1 MRSSV
6 FTAMKM
12 FIAGIT
18 GKRRVSADGCPDP
31 FYSDSNMNELKRRI
45 DNIRSG
51 KGTLKE
57 HVLFDENDEENPD
70 WRKHVPVTGR
80 GFLTTVLPYSHSFFV
95 LWFSV
100 TESLQLQYLIIP
112 LPLYLIIWESSYIQI
127 SLQKK

>member
-18 GKRRVSADGCPDP
+18 GKRRVSADECPDP

-57 HVLFDENDEENPD
+57 HVLTC
-70 WRKHVPVTGR
+70 TGYR
-80 GFLTTVLPYSHSFFV
+80 PGGF
-95 LWFSV
+95 
-100 TESLQLQYLIIP
+100 
-112 LPLYLIIWESSYIQI
+112 
-127 SLQKK
+127 